1 MSYEFAVLLARIPLD
16 VAVPLTIGVAVLI
29 SVIGTWVVNTV
40 YAPFQLE
47 PNNLVGGVKFTFLG
61 EVYAVTLAVAL
72 IGAFD
77 RYTDAPT
84 PVQTEGAPLAPRE
97 HPANAYARPAHS
109 RVRAATKSA
118 AREDPRARAEEEGT
132 PQRRR
137 Q

>member
-1 MSYEFAVLLARIPLD
+1 MSYEFAVLLARSPRD

-47 PNNLVGGVKFTFLG
+47 PKNLVGGVKFTFLG

-77 RYTDAPT
+77 RYTDAQT
-84 PVQTEGAPLAPRE
+84 TVQKEVATLVALDHAADVYDRDDQS
-97 HPANAYARPAHS
+97 A
-109 RVRAATKSA
+109 VRAAMKSA
-118 AREDPRARAEEEGT
+118 VRSEELTSEL
-132 PQRRR
+132 QSL
-137 Q
+137 

>member
-40 YAPFQLE
+40 YAPFHLE
-47 PNNLVGGVKFTFLG
+47 PNTLVGGVKSTFLG

-77 RYTDAPT
+77 RYTDAQPT
-84 PVQTEGAPLAPRE
+84 AHKEIAQLPALDHATQPRSPE
-97 HPANAYARPAHS
+97 
-109 RVRAATKSA
+109 
-118 AREDPRARAEEEGT
+118 
-132 PQRRR
+132 R

>member
-72 IGAFD
+72 NGAFD
-77 RYTDAPT
+77 RYTDA
-84 PVQTEGAPLAPRE
+84 QTTVPKE
-97 HPANAYARPAHS
+97 
-109 RVRAATKSA
+109 VAT
-118 AREDPRARAEEEGT
+118 D
-132 PQRRR
+132 R
-137 Q
+137 QSVA